1 VGRVYRGAPVV
12 LEAGNKPEGL
22 KGLRVLVAEDEFAIA
37 MFLVDYLELKGAQVV
52 GPAGDLQA
60 LGQLVDTYAI
70 DVALLDINL
79 GGEQVY
85 PLADRPRPA
94 PRSCC
99 PPATTTP
106 CQAASPARRAVP
118 SRITLKPWCSSWP
131 GWWRRRRSLRASP
144 DRAACRAVLKA
155 SAPPSCVAAG
165 HLQRTRTGATMAWLR
180 ASPAMTGHP
189 RRWERMSGGRHTCA
203 PPST

>member
-1 VGRVYRGAPVV
+1 MGACVLNAPLQCRVNAPWRRSSSSSRALVARFAHPAGVAAELGRVYRGAPVV

-60 LGQLVDTYAI
+60 LGRLRYHPI

-85 PLADRPRPA
+85 PLADRLA
-94 PRSCC
+94 EAGIRSC
-99 PPATTTP
+99 
-106 CQAASPARRAVP
+106 
-118 SRITLKPWCSSWP
+118 
-131 GWWRRRRSLRASP
+131 
-144 DRAACRAVLKA
+144 
-155 SAPPSCVAAG
+155 
-165 HLQRTRTGATMAWLR
+165 
-180 ASPAMTGHP
+180 
-189 RRWERMSGGRHTCA
+189 
-203 PPST
+203 

>member
-60 LGQLVDTYAI
+60 LGRLVDENPI

-79 GGEQVY
+79 GVN
-85 PLADRPRPA
+85 
-94 PRSCC
+94 RSIRW
-99 PPATTTP
+99 PIAWPT
-106 CQAASPARRAVP
+106 PARR
-118 SRITLKPWCSSWP
+118 
-131 GWWRRRRSLRASP
+131 
-144 DRAACRAVLKA
+144 
-155 SAPPSCVAAG
+155 SC
-165 HLQRTRTGATMAWLR
+165 
-180 ASPAMTGHP
+180 
-189 RRWERMSGGRHTCA
+189 
-203 PPST
+203 

>member
-1 VGRVYRGAPVV
+1 M

-60 LGQLVDTYAI
+60 LGRLLDDNPI

-85 PLADRPRPA
+85 PLADRLAEAGTPFMLTSGYDDNLPSRFADA
-94 PRSCC
+94 PRCTK
-99 PPATTTP
+99 PYHIEALVQQLAGLVATP
-106 CQAASPARRAVP
+106 QA
-118 SRITLKPWCSSWP
+118 
-131 GWWRRRRSLRASP
+131 LRASP
-144 DRAACRAVLKA
+144 DCAACRATPKA
-155 SAPPSCVAAG
+155 SGPLSA
-165 HLQRTRTGATMAWLR
+165 RR
-180 ASPAMTGHP
+180 ACRRRCRRMRAMTAWPPVLPGTTGQARHWVRSSNG
-189 RRWERMSGGRHTCA
+189 RRTCA

>member
-1 VGRVYRGAPVV
+1 M

-60 LGQLVDTYAI
+60 LGRLVDTHPI

-85 PLADRPRPA
+85 PLADRLAEAGIPFLLT
-94 PRSCC
+94 SGYDDNL
-99 PPATTTP
+99 
-106 CQAASPARRAVP
+106 P
-118 SRITLKPWCSSWP
+118 SRLCQ
-131 GWWRRRRSLRASP
+131 
-144 DRAACRAVLKA
+144 RAALYQALSHR
-155 SAPPSCVAAG
+155 SAGAAAG
-165 HLQRTRTGATMAWLR
+165 RAGGGAAGLC
-180 ASPAMTGHP
+180 GHCLIA
-189 RRWERMSGGRHTCA
+189 RHVA
-203 PPST
+203 PS

>member
-1 VGRVYRGAPVV
+1 MRRGCDLHRSSRALVARFAHPTAVAAEVGRVYRGAPVV

-60 LGQLVDTYAI
+60 LGRLVDDNPI

-85 PLADRPRPA
+85 PLADRLAEAGTPFMLTSGYDDNLPSRFADA
-94 PRSCC
+94 PRCTK
-99 PPATTTP
+99 PYHIEALVQQLAGLVATPQAPAGI
-106 CQAASPARRAVP
+106 A
-118 SRITLKPWCSSWP
+118 
-131 GWWRRRRSLRASP
+131 
-144 DRAACRAVLKA
+144 
-155 SAPPSCVAAG
+155 
-165 HLQRTRTGATMAWLR
+165 
-180 ASPAMTGHP
+180 
-189 RRWERMSGGRHTCA
+189 
-203 PPST
+203 